1 MIKRIFK
8 STFCV
13 SIVTM
18 LVVYTII
25 VGILYDYFQ
34 HQIKAELKAEA
45 EYVAAGIEAVGKE
58 YLTDFEN
65 DKGEEIVAVWGW
77 LGGQF
82 TYESDK
88 PYFEVYD
95 MYGNKTVVNN
105 TDGSYK
111 VNFGEAEFEAFFK
124 SFLRPQMVELLF

>member
-45 EYVAAGIEAVGKE
+45 EYVVAGIEAVGKE
-58 YLTDFEN
+58 YLTDFE
-65 DKGEEIVAVWGW
+65 K
-77 LGGQF
+77 
-82 TYESDK
+82 
-88 PYFEVYD
+88 
-95 MYGNKTVVNN
+95 
-105 TDGSYK
+105 
-111 VNFGEAEFEAFFK
+111 
-124 SFLRPQMVELLF
+124 